1 MTSIQG
7 KIVVK
12 NERNILYRGFYA
24 KSDKDEIAA
33 WKQEFKTIL
42 EIFNV
47 HPADAAWH
55 SLTAHYQTEL
65 HISVLAG
72 VKRMHRD
79 LLASNGQYP
88 VRRICSSMKHY
99 LPSLGSGEVCGN
111 EYDKVHSLI
120 FS

>member
-12 NERNILYRGFYA
+12 NGRNILSRAFYA

-47 HPADAAWH
+47 RSAGSTWH
-55 SLTAHYQTEL
+55 TLTTHCQTEL

-88 VRRICSSMKHY
+88 VRRTRSLMNHY
-99 LPSLGSGEVCGN
+99 LP
-111 EYDKVHSLI
+111 
-120 FS
+120 